1 LLLNY
6 FLPQCRSFLCFQ
18 LFSSSVPKRFFNLK
32 KYINLIIFFF
42 IFQKDQK
49 ESKEPKPE
57 PPPPK
62 FLKDWPTEK
71 VRANEVGYGTLS
83 AIKPDQLF
91 PQQGAA
97 SKNNVSSNNRMV
109 ANKSY

>member
-1 LLLNY
+1 MLFLSCFTDVAAQLLFASMPFILV
-6 FLPQCRSFLCFQ
+6 
-18 LFSSSVPKRFFNLK
+18 FSTVFVFCAK
-32 KYINLIIFFF
+32 K
-42 IFQKDQK
+42 KDQK

-97 SKNNVSSNNRMV
+97 SKNNVSSNNKM
-109 ANKSY
+109 AIMCDSL